1 MSNTIRIKP
10 VTLKRI
16 FGLFC
21 AVVIMGTSTGAGAG
35 WYAALD
41 AGTVFL
47 EDSSSTA
54 SDAFGNSVSFDTEF
68 DTGFGVHGAIGH
80 SWGGFR
86 LEGEVSYRENDLD
99 TFDITNVIA
108 AGIGSLSDVGNGD
121 FSGDVSALAFMG
133 NAWYDF
139 NTGSPWRPFLGG
151 GLGVARISIND
162 VAMTSLTL
170 LGVPI
175 PLASPVP
182 LADDDDWV
190 FAYQVGAGIGF
201 EVTPTT
207 TISLGYR
214 FFGTADPDFTDVNGD
229 PFDAEYHS
237 HNVEIG
243 LRFSF

>member
-1 MSNTIRIKP
+1 MKKTLILLCAATILGFSPGVK
-10 VTLKRI
+10 
-16 FGLFC
+16 
-21 AVVIMGTSTGAGAG
+21 AG
-35 WYAALD
+35 WYAAFD

-54 SDAFGNSVSFDTEF
+54 TDPLGSVSFDTKF
-68 DTGFGVHGAIGH
+68 DTGYGVHGAIGH
-80 SWGGFR
+80 SWGEFR
-86 LEGEVSYRENDLD
+86 LEGEVSYRTNDLD
-99 TFDITNVIA
+99 TFDITNVTL

-121 FSGDVSALAFMG
+121 FSGDVSALGFMA

-139 NTGSPWRPFLGG
+139 NTGSPWKPFVGG
-151 GLGVARISIND
+151 GLGLARISIND
-162 VAMTSLTL
+162 VSITSLTL

-190 FAYQVGAGIGF
+190 FAYQVGAGLGF

-214 FFGTADPDFTDVNGD
+214 FFGSADPDFTDLAGI
-229 PFDAEYHS
+229 PFDAEYRS
-237 HNVEIG
+237 HNIEIG
-243 LRFSF
+243 LRISF

>member
-1 MSNTIRIKP
+1 MKK
-10 VTLKRI
+10 TLI
-16 FGLFC
+16 LLCAAAILGLSP
-21 AVVIMGTSTGAGAG
+21 ASVRAG
-35 WYAALD
+35 WYAAFD

-54 SDAFGNSVSFDTEF
+54 TDPLGSVSFDTKF
-68 DTGFGVHGAIGH
+68 DTGYGVHGAIGH

-86 LEGEVSYRENDLD
+86 LEGEVSYRKNDLD
-99 TFDITNVIA
+99 TFDITNVTL

-121 FSGDVSALAFMG
+121 FSGDVTALAFMA

-139 NTGSPWRPFLGG
+139 NTGSPWKPFIGG
-151 GLGVARISIND
+151 GLGTARISLND
-162 VAMTSLTL
+162 VALTSLTI

-175 PLASPVP
+175 PLAAPEP

-190 FAYQVGAGIGF
+190 FAYQFGAGIGF

-214 FFGTADPDFTDVNGD
+214 FFGTANPDFTTVSALGSV
-229 PFDAEYHS
+229 PFDAEYRS
-237 HNVEIG
+237 HNIEIG
-243 LRFSF
+243 VRVSF